1 MDSEEEQPWSSDI
14 PSPPSTPPPPENQ
27 SKRPALSE
35 MHGPSNS
42 KKSRPSQNPFDFAS
56 KNFLSPEEPKNST
69 EHRLFRGKAT
79 NVTDFATFEY
89 GMERDSTPNGPERDI
104 VDQRE
109 LDRLIQSIPLE
120 DRATGVMDSDET
132 IAVFQC

>member
-1 MDSEEEQPWSSDI
+1 
-14 PSPPSTPPPPENQ
+14 
-27 SKRPALSE
+27 

-56 KNFLSPEEPKNST
+56 KNFLSPEKPQNSA

-79 NVTDFATFEY
+79 NVTDFGTFEY
-89 GMERDSTPNGPERDI
+89 GQEWDDTPNGTEKDI

-120 DRATGVMDSDET
+120 DRATGVVDADET
-132 IAVFQC
+132 LMVFQC